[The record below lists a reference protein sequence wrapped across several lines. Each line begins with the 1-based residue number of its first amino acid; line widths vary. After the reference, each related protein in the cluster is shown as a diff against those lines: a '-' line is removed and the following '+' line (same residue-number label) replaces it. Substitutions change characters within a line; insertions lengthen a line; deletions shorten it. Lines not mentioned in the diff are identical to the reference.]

1 MDTGAN
7 RLKIANQFITT
18 SSRLGLNGFS
28 NPMRDPKTEEFK
40 ELIGHG
46 AKVKMDESGNIL
58 LKRLSSSQV
67 FVKNPPDDSAVS
79 NDVMKLPQGLED
91 IEKPFRVFDMRK
103 FQQNVNRELRRTNP
117 DRLR

>member
-1 MDTGAN
+1 
-7 RLKIANQFITT
+7 
-18 SSRLGLNGFS
+18 
-28 NPMRDPKTEEFK
+28 MRDPKTEEFK
-40 ELIGHG
+40 EMIWQG

-67 FVKNPPDDSAVS
+67 FVKNSPEESSVS
-79 NDVMKLPQGLED
+79 NDVMKLPQGLVD